1 MRLLQVRRDGDQEV
15 LGDQIALLGPMPTG
29 VTVSHSGRIFVNFP
43 QWGDDVTATVAEVL
57 LKPTM
62 AA

>member
-1 MRLLQVRRDGDQEV
+1 
-15 LGDQIALLGPMPTG
+15 MPTG